1 MDLRIKRV
9 SFSYDSIK
17 ALEDVTFEAA
27 EGELLGI
34 VGPNGAGKTTLLRC
48 INRVLKPQVGVIL
61 IGGRDVAC
69 WSRREIARRMGLV
82 PQNSTITFPF
92 TVLEVVLMGR
102 HPHQGPFGGESERDL
117 EIVEEALRLT
127 DTLRFASRPITELSG
142 GEQRRVVIAR
152 ALAQEPSV
160 LLLDEPTLHLDINHQ
175 LEVLSLVR
183 RLTRERGLVTI
194 LTSHDLNLAARYC
207 DRLLML
213 NQGQVY
219 ALGTPEEVLTPANI
233 RRVYRVE
240 AEVTRHRSTGA
251 LQVFPLASID
261 GEGDDE
267 SS

>member
-1 MDLRIKRV
+1 MNLRIKGV

-17 ALEDVTFEAA
+17 ALEDVTFEVV
-27 EGELLGI
+27 EGEILGI
-34 VGPNGAGKTTLLRC
+34 IGPNGAGKTTLLRC
-48 INRVLKPQVGVIL
+48 TNRTLKPQVGVIL
-61 IGGRDVAC
+61 IDGQDVAR

-102 HPHQGPFGGESERDL
+102 HPHQRLFGGESERDL
-117 EIVEEALRLT
+117 EIVKEALRLT
-127 DTLRFASRPITELSG
+127 DTLRFAARPITGLSG
-142 GEQRRVVIAR
+142 GERQRVIIAR
-152 ALAQEPSV
+152 ALAQEPGV

-175 LEVLSLVR
+175 LEVLGLVR
-183 RLTRERGLVTI
+183 RLTREKGLVTV

-233 RRVYRVE
+233 RQVYRVE
-240 AEVTRHRSTGA
+240 VEVTRHRSTGI
-251 LQVFPLASID
+251 LQVLPLSSI
-261 GEGDDE
+261 EGDRV
-267 SS
+267 